1 MEKENN
7 VPVVNLQEVEI
18 FQPEFLNLYSEE
30 ELEEMDMQL
39 SEKEEGI
46 LKEILEIE
54 NAQGNEPN
62 LMEKLLEAVKKGSL
76 DYLDSM
82 TDTGNTFDH
91 MKDRS
96 SKLDDVE
103 IIKKQRPADP
113 EKIATMQSRTMN
125 DARTSPFDKNT
136 QFSTNGMSG
145 KGAKILQ
152 KEVEAYRQRT
162 KSVTSIT
169 MKDKSVPYKS
179 DQRVNLESLSGLRSY
194 RLGGCVKADSPAEFK
209 QKYEDIVSQGGTI
222 DNVST
227 WIRQENF
234 SKFYNSMMDKYGF
247 KSPSAAKTW
256 LRENNLVIHETSD
269 GMIIVPQ
276 DVHDKS
282 PHSGYCSTIRKL
294 LTNEITLKE
303 ANDQRWKER
312 IDLTRHETVERGTRM
327 IRGIGMTAMKDLL
340 KCGIIVVVDETLIEF
355 KEKNEDKFVIRMWR
369 VLKNTWQ
376 HIKNKYHEIIA
387 NLWKNVRGSILNEF
401 LTLLNDFFFKTFKN
415 IFKVVRQMF
424 SSIKSAF
431 KIIFSKNSSISM
443 EEKIFEASKV
453 LSAGVASLIGFSL
466 NELIEKGLTSIG
478 FPLASFIAECLSG
491 LFSGILSAVVLMLFD
506 SLKSK
511 FLVQSPAVQKMQLQA
526 NAVAVK
532 YARVSISALKV
543 DMKMLETYNLFGN
556 VIVSITD
563 TRKDI
568 FLQRMIAAGLH
579 SEVERE
585 IEKQNSLNI
594 KIQKMIEEY
603 GNEES

>member
-1 MEKENN
+1 M
-7 VPVVNLQEVEI
+7 
-18 FQPEFLNLYSEE
+18 Y
-30 ELEEMDMQL
+30 
-39 SEKEEGI
+39 I

-54 NAQGNEPN
+54 NAQSNEPN
-62 LMEKLLEAVKKGSL
+62 LMAKLLEAVKKGTL

-82 TDTGNTFDH
+82 TDTGDTFDH

-113 EKIATMQSRTMN
+113 EKVATMQSRTMN
-125 DARTSPFDKNT
+125 DARTNPFDENAT
-136 QFSTNGMSG
+136 FSTNGMSD

-162 KSVTSIT
+162 KSVTSVT
-169 MKDKSVPYKS
+169 MEGNPLPYKS
-179 DQRVNLESLSGLRSY
+179 DQGVNLESLSGLRSY
-194 RLGGCVKADSPAEFK
+194 RLGGCVPVDSPSDFK
-209 QKYEDIVSQGGTI
+209 DKYGQEIAQGKTI

-234 SKFYNSMMDKYGF
+234 SKFYDSMMDKYGF
-247 KSPSAAKTW
+247 KSPSVAKTW

-294 LTNEITLKE
+294 LNNEITLKE

-312 IDLTRHETVERGTRM
+312 IDLVRHETVERGTRM
-327 IRGIGMTAMKDLL
+327 FRGIGMTAMKDLL
-340 KCGIIVVVDETLIEF
+340 KCGIIVVIDETRIEF
-355 KEKNEDKFVIRMWR
+355 KEKNEDKFVTRMWR
-369 VLKNTWQ
+369 VLKKTWQ
-376 HIKNKYHEIIA
+376 HIKNKCHEIIA
-387 NLWKNVRGSILNEF
+387 NLWKNIKGSILNEF
-401 LTLLNDFFFKTFKN
+401 LTLLNDYFFKTFRN
-415 IFKVVRQMF
+415 VFKVVRQMF

-431 KIIFSKNSSISM
+431 KIIFSKDSSISI
-443 EEKIFEASKV
+443 EERIFEAAKV
-453 LSAGVASLIGFSL
+453 LSAGAASLIGFSL

-478 FPLASFIAECLSG
+478 IPFASFIAECLSG

-511 FLVQSPAVQKMQLQA
+511 FLAKSPAVQKMQLQA
-526 NAVAVK
+526 NVVAVK

-543 DMKMLETYNLFGN
+543 DMKMLETYNLFED
-556 VIVSITD
+556 VIISIAD
-563 TRKDI
+563 TRRNI
-568 FLQRMIAAGLH
+568 MQQRMIAAGLH
-579 SEVERE
+579 SELERE
-585 IEKQNSLNI
+585 TDKQKQLNRGSKILIGRYEREKF
-594 KIQKMIEEY
+594 
-603 GNEES
+603 